1 MGEGNACGKRGPP
14 CRSAQP
20 RVPTAFRIPPRS
32 PAPVLPSLRLLAP
45 PVRPHPLVPALPPPA
60 APPAAHRWPA
70 RRSGCGCRLPAPPST
85 PDQRPRGWG
94 AKRGRGSVRGG
105 ARGGP
110 RVPPPPPGPSDGAAR
125 RLRVE
130 RGARGATVS
139 VRRRRGVGGGLTA
152 WQRGRDPRGRLGGL
166 SVGMGLGGEQSRWA
180 QRDSA
185 VPPRPPGARGS
196 HRGGTATAQHSQQQL
211 QQQQRVDS
219 PQHRQALQH
228 RPQHRRRL
236 LVLPLSLRWVGGS
249 GPCRSVPPAPLP
261 WGYLRGARGAAGRPR
276 RASPPPAPPG
286 RRAERGAARGSAA
299 APRPRPRPTER

>member
-1 MGEGNACGKRGPP
+1 MSERSAPRPHRVSHP
-14 CRSAQP
+14 SAQP
-20 RVPTAFRIPPRS
+20 CPRAPVPSPPRTSRASSS
-32 PAPVLPSLRLLAP
+32 PRARPATTRSPPRCPPMASPSVRLWMP
-45 PVRPHPLVPALPPPA
+45 
-60 APPAAHRWPA
+60 
-70 RRSGCGCRLPAPPST
+70 SPST
-85 PDQRPRGWG
+85 TIHARSAAAGLGGKAGPWECPWWG
-94 AKRGRGSVRGG
+94 P
-105 ARGGP
+105 GGP
-110 RVPPPPPGPSDGAAR
+110 SGSASTSGA
-125 RLRVE
+125 
-130 RGARGATVS
+130 
-139 VRRRRGVGGGLTA
+139 VRRRSSAPAGGEGRTRCDGVGATAPGGGGGLTA